1 METISIIE
9 YNCFIIRRFIMFIL
23 IIINIAISCLAV
35 YHMMEVRE
43 ELKLFEDQCTIN
55 RYGVNIESPMNDK
68 IDKIV

>member
-1 METISIIE
+1 
-9 YNCFIIRRFIMFIL
+9 MFIL
-23 IIINIAISCLAV
+23 VIINIAITCVAI
-35 YHMMEVRE
+35 YYAMEIRE

>member
-1 METISIIE
+1 
-9 YNCFIIRRFIMFIL
+9 MFIL
-23 IIINIAISCLAV
+23 VIINIAITCVAV
-35 YHMMEVRE
+35 YHTMAVRE